1 MTLQTRKPTGLPS
14 WPCLLI
20 AGAEKAGKSWACAQ
34 ASSSEKISRTLWVS
48 IGETDPDQYGAI
60 EGANFEI
67 VEHDGTLKGIRSV
80 LWEIASLP
88 AEEKPVLLV
97 VDSMTRLW
105 EMITDQAQAIANER
119 QSRRGRGG
127 SGEAQIT
134 MDLWNKAKA
143 EWGQMISAILSHQG
157 PALLTARLDE
167 VTVMDDAG
175 KPTAQKTDKIRA
187 EKNLPFEVD
196 GVVKMP
202 KRGTTILTGIR
213 STFLQLD
220 EPTEVSPWSVDGMW
234 NELGLETVAA
244 RTYSEPV
251 SPEAQLEREQPREEP
266 TTRRP
271 EQTQPPAEGPVVGAE
286 EGPQAQAQGPTDLP
300 PPPADWE
307 LAFQNVKRNP
317 SALSSLRQVALN
329 SGTCPPDT
337 FAKIQQQL
345 AYFERT
351 QK

>member
-1 MTLQTRKPTGLPS
+1 MTLQTRRPTGLPS

-67 VEHDGTLKGIRSV
+67 VEHDGTLKGIRNV

-105 EMITDQAQAIANER
+105 DMVCDQAQAIANAREIAKAR
-119 QSRRGRGG
+119 KYNRNPKE
-127 SGEAQIT
+127 GEAQIT
-134 MDLWNKAKA
+134 MDLWNAAKA
-143 EWGQMISAILSHQG
+143 EWGTMVSAILSHQG
-157 PALLTARLDE
+157 PSLLTARLDE
-167 VTVMDDAG
+167 VTVMDDEG
-175 KPTAQKTDKIRA
+175 KPTKQKTDKIRS

-213 STFLQLD
+213 STFLNLD
-220 EPTEVSPWSVDGMW
+220 EPTEVSPFSVDGMW
-234 NELGLETVAA
+234 NELGLQAIA
-244 RTYSEPV
+244 PRNYSEPV
-251 SPEAQLEREQPREEP
+251 SPEAQMNREEP
-266 TTRRP
+266 QP
-271 EQTQPPAEGPVVGAE
+271 EQTPPPAEGPVVGSDQ
-286 EGPQAQAQGPTDLP
+286 GPQAQAPSDLP
-300 PPPADWE
+300 APPADWE

-317 SALSSLRQVALN
+317 SALASLRAVAVR
-329 SGTCPPDT
+329 SGACPEDT
-337 FAKIQQQL
+337 MSKITQQL

>member
-1 MTLQTRKPTGLPS
+1 MTIQTRRPNGKPP

-34 ASSSEKISRTLWVS
+34 ASASEKVSRTLWVS

-60 EGANFEI
+60 PGADFEI
-67 VEHDGTLKGIRSV
+67 VEHDGTIAGIRNV

-105 EMITDQAQAIANER
+105 DMITDQAQAIANDREAAKAAKY
-119 QSRRGRGG
+119 GRAPKT
-127 SGEAQIT
+127 EAQIT

-143 EWGQMISAILSHQG
+143 EWGQMISAILKHSG
-157 PALLTARLDE
+157 PSLLTARLDE
-167 VTVMDDAG
+167 VTVMDDQG
-175 KPTAQKTDKIRA
+175 KPTQAKTDKIRA

-213 STFLQLD
+213 STVLTLD
-220 EPTEVSPWSVDGMW
+220 EPTEVSPWTVDGMW
-234 NELGLETVAA
+234 NELGLEAVAP
-244 RTYSEPV
+244 RVVSEPV
-251 SPEAQLEREQPREEP
+251 SPEAQAPREEP
-266 TTRRP
+266 ETRRP
-271 EQTQPPAEGPVVGAE
+271 APPVEGPVVGRE
-286 EGPQAQAQGPTDLP
+286 EGPQAAPDQAPPLPTE
-300 PPPADWE
+300 PPADWE
-307 LAFQNVKRNP
+307 AAFQNVKRNP
-317 SALSSLRQVALN
+317 RALFGLRQVALN

-337 FAKIQQQL
+337 FAKIQQQS